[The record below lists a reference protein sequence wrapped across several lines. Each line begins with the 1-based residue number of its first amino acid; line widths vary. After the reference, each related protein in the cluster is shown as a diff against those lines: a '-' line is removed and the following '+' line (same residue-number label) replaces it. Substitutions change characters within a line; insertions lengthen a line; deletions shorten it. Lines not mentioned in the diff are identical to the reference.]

1 MGQWLTVFYSEA
13 SYRNYMLIV
22 VQLYSFIIQAGH
34 VCWDDR
40 DILNGKPTGAI
51 RISFGYMSTFED
63 VKVDHLCSLLD
74 AESLFANAFKYN
86 FLCIKLAGAYLLIK
100 NETTDVVPN
109 LLETQNPTLNPTKQI
124 NWNHFLTIGAL

>member
-1 MGQWLTVFYSEA
+1 M
-13 SYRNYMLIV
+13 
-22 VQLYSFIIQAGH
+22 YSFIIQAGH

-51 RISFGYMSTFED
+51 RISFGYMSTFDD

-74 AESLFANAFKYN
+74 AESLFSYAFKYN
-86 FLCIKLAGAYLLIK
+86 FLCAGAYLLIK
-100 NETTDVVPN
+100 IDTADVVLPN

-124 NWNHFLTIGAL
+124 NWNHFLTIGALWLPS